1 MTGIDNG
8 MDILYVGAD
17 NEITGTVTNKQT
29 GAPINNATVSF
40 ILRNLDLSTVSG
52 GSGSMAYVAAS
63 QGIYTGILAST
74 VGLIAGRN
82 YLLDITAVASVGTLP
97 VRRTC
102 YAEMHP

>member
-1 MTGIDNG
+1 

-17 NEITGTVTNKQT
+17 NLITATVTNDAT
-29 GAPINNATVSF
+29 GAPINDATVTF
-40 ILRNLDLSTVSG
+40 TLRNLDLSMVSG

-63 QGIYTGILAST
+63 AGIYTGVLAHT

-82 YLLDITAVASVGTLP
+82 YLLDITAVDSVGTLP

-102 YAEMHP
+102 YAEYHP